1 MKLTE
6 IPQTTRFDIAAWL
19 LMGGALVLTLKLYL
33 LPSLLAGLLV
43 YELVH
48 IIAPRMRLWRLG
60 HTWSKVAA
68 VTLLSAIVVSLLTLG
83 VFGLIALL
91 RSELGSPGGLLKEL
105 AVIIDQSRN
114 VLPAWIEAKLP
125 ANADQLREAASAWL
139 RTHAKTFQ
147 AFGTDFG
154 RAFAHILI
162 GFIIGALISLREANP
177 HREIGPLAHSLAE
190 RIGRLGDAF
199 RRIVFAQVR
208 ISALNTT
215 LTAIY
220 LLIILP
226 LFDVQLPLLKTM
238 IAVTFIAG
246 LLPVLGNLISNTV
259 ICIISLSHSLY
270 VTLASLAFLVIIHKL
285 EYFVNARIIGTQIRS
300 RAWELLIAM
309 LVMEAAF
316 GLAGVI
322 AAPVFYAYLKD
333 ELKSRGMI

>member
-6 IPQTTRFDIAAWL
+6 IPQATRFDIAAWT
-19 LMGGALVLTLKLYL
+19 LMAGALVLVLELHL

-48 IIAPRMRLWRLG
+48 LLAPRMMLWRLG

-68 VTLLSAIVVSLLTLG
+68 VTLLSVIVVSLLTLG

-91 RSELGSPGGLLKEL
+91 RSELGSPGGLMKEL
-105 AVIIDQSRN
+105 AAIIDQSRN
-114 VLPAWIEAKLP
+114 VLPAWVLERLP
-125 ANADQLREAASAWL
+125 ANADQLREATAEWL
-139 RTHAKTFQ
+139 RSNARAFQ
-147 AFGTDFG
+147 ALGTGFG
-154 RAFAHILI
+154 RALAHILI
-162 GFIIGALISLREANP
+162 GFVIGALLSLREATP
-177 HREIGPLAHSLAE
+177 HREIGPLAQSLSE
-190 RIGRLGDAF
+190 RIRRLGEAF

-220 LLIILP
+220 LAVVLP
-226 LFDVQLPLLKTM
+226 LFDVHLPLLKTM

-270 VTLASLAFLVIIHKL
+270 VTIASLAFLVVIHKL

-316 GLAGVI
+316 GVAGVI
-322 AAPVFYAYLKD
+322 AAPIFYAYLKD